1 MSEVDKKFEEFID
14 KIKELEPTSKVD
26 TIPEVFGIQ
35 YKEVYITKWIAY
47 LLRQSFGYKIL
58 NVLLKTAK
66 SKINVSEN
74 EVIEVHT
81 EYVFNPKRRIDI
93 LIFTK
98 NHLIGIE
105 NKIWSG
111 EQENQTKEYLECMR
125 KLKSDEYVEGIYL
138 HPEGN
143 QSESNHFKNVT
154 YTELYD
160 ALSRINIPDYP
171 ASFEKMMFD
180 QFMTYVKEC
189 LYMEKGKFPVIPE
202 SVQLYAQNS
211 ELIKTIESA
220 YTKDCEA
227 VIEWLKNKFKAA
239 KYEIIDFGKGYMQ
252 LAPQGCKTK
261 WEDMGFHF
269 EILWE
274 SDIIVNGV
282 KVQVHLEDLPNH
294 KGIDNSLK
302 EAFKL
307 DSNIERGDKKP
318 LCPDPDKKIGIF
330 INEDAAEK
338 TFLGILEMLK
348 SNEFKQWVEKA
359 NEFVKK
365 NT

>member
-1 MSEVDKKFEEFID
+1 MSEVDKKFEKFID

-189 LYMEKGKFPVIPE
+189 LYMEKGEFPEISE
-202 SVQLYAQNS
+202 NAMLYAQFINKIS
-211 ELIKTIESA
+211 EISDEYKSTYSKII
-220 YTKDCEA
+220 D
-227 VIEWLKNKFKAA
+227 WLKYKFENNEGS
-239 KYEIIDFGKGYMQ
+239 KYEILESAEGYMQ
-252 LAPQGCKTK
+252 LAPKGCKDK
-261 WEDMGFHF
+261 WKEIGFHF
-269 EILWE
+269 EILWSRDFMINGIVKIEAHQERTKGDNISQVFNILKITDVEYRGHNKPVDTGE
-274 SDIIVNGV
+274 SVSCNFATKDNAEDSFMKILSE
-282 KVQVHLEDLPNH
+282 LERLRAKH
-294 KGIDNSLK
+294 EEWETI
-302 EAFKL
+302 
-307 DSNIERGDKKP
+307 
-318 LCPDPDKKIGIF
+318 
-330 INEDAAEK
+330 
-338 TFLGILEMLK
+338 T
-348 SNEFKQWVEKA
+348 
-359 NEFVKK
+359 
-365 NT
+365 

>member
-14 KIKELEPTSKVD
+14 KIKELEPATKVD

-81 EYVFNPKRRIDI
+81 EYVFNPERRIDI

-189 LYMEKGKFPVIPE
+189 LYMEKGEFPKISE
-202 SVQLYAQNS
+202 NAIRYANNID
-211 ELIKTIESA
+211 LIQSIESEFIRVSA
-220 YTKDCEA
+220 D
-227 VIEWLKNKFKAA
+227 VIEWLKYKFENEGYSILNNPRENKE
-239 KYEIIDFGKGYMQ
+239 KYIQ
-252 LAPQGCKTK
+252 LVPKEEENKKK
-261 WEDMGFHF
+261 WEKIGFHF
-269 EILWE
+269 EILW
-274 SDIIVNGV
+274 NGSLV
-282 KVQVHLEDLPNH
+282 CDKELRIDVHLENDN
-294 KGIDNSLK
+294 IDTELQNR
-302 EAFKL
+302 FKL
-307 DSNIERGDKKP
+307 NNVIARGDKNP
-318 LCPDPDKKIGIF
+318 LESMILAECGFENQTKSEDIF
-330 INEDAAEK
+330 NNIMKCLNNERFQKWAR
-338 TFLGILEMLK
+338 I
-348 SNEFKQWVEKA
+348 A
-359 NEFVKK
+359 NS
-365 NT
+365 